1 MFAKQ
6 IIIMVA
12 VTIVIE
18 RPAMMEAV
26 VIKQQQVMGL
36 RIDGVRRYR
45 PQVVRRNIMAVR
57 VEVKKSFSN
66 IMFMIYMHLF
76 HDVLDHYS
84 L

>member
-1 MFAKQ
+1 
-6 IIIMVA
+6 MVA

-18 RPAMMEAV
+18 RPATMEAV

-45 PQVVRRNIMAVR
+45 PQVVRRNIMAVMVAHMR

-76 HDVLDHYS
+76 HDVLYHYS